1 MKLRFSGSAAEPGLQ
16 LKLSVYDDPGSA
28 ASGRAGQGDLLQVIP
43 LDIPDIGGVVPSG
56 LPIPSLPEEGMA
68 FTVEKRLRLARNGQ
82 KLFSSGDVVQSLV
95 PVHGDYRLLAMQRRT
110 EAPAGSSNEN
120 AGHPVFVTHPL
131 WGLARFAHSLREPS
145 PQARTKIMGLE
156 PQEATPDN
164 PQSVGYFGKLPLS
177 PASAPDAPIRPEDD
191 SQAAW
196 AVVNG
201 VTAQWPSAVLC
212 DWTRL
217 DGGIRGPARPDMTGD
232 FDNGLGNAPDGAYI
246 NRPDDGNLRPLAG
259 GGLPYFS
266 PGEASDETEVPPV
279 SPDVFSAHRMFPS
292 AVMFGSLP
300 TGAASQVPWQTL
312 LFRPQ
317 PDHYGAKTPPDHLLL
332 DLFWTP
338 VLEPEPLSRA
348 LETAGRINLNHHLV
362 PFSYIHR
369 STALHAAMKA
379 ETLMAIPDSAAL
391 TYKSGGHEA
400 FRHFIDAAATIKLW
414 DQSVFNTGRV
424 FLTPGEICE
433 HPLVPE
439 GSGAETPAQLKEYW
453 NRHRLTGD
461 NTKERPYADLYPRFT
476 TRSNVF
482 RVHYIAETIR
492 PDRTGDPGRIDLTAD
507 TVAARQRGSCLIRR
521 DLDLTDR
528 NIPDYAA
535 PGQGRP
541 SLDAFYR
548 WRISE
553 WREER

>member
-1 MKLRFSGSAAEPGLQ
+1 
-16 LKLSVYDDPGSA
+16 
-28 ASGRAGQGDLLQVIP
+28 
-43 LDIPDIGGVVPSG
+43 
-56 LPIPSLPEEGMA
+56 
-68 FTVEKRLRLARNGQ
+68 
-82 KLFSSGDVVQSLV
+82 
-95 PVHGDYRLLAMQRRT
+95 
-110 EAPAGSSNEN
+110 
-120 AGHPVFVTHPL
+120 
-131 WGLARFAHSLREPS
+131 
-145 PQARTKIMGLE
+145 
-156 PQEATPDN
+156 
-164 PQSVGYFGKLPLS
+164 
-177 PASAPDAPIRPEDD
+177 
-191 SQAAW
+191 
-196 AVVNG
+196 
-201 VTAQWPSAVLC
+201 
-212 DWTRL
+212 
-217 DGGIRGPARPDMTGD
+217 
-232 FDNGLGNAPDGAYI
+232 
-246 NRPDDGNLRPLAG
+246 
-259 GGLPYFS
+259 
-266 PGEASDETEVPPV
+266 
-279 SPDVFSAHRMFPS
+279 
-292 AVMFGSLP
+292 
-300 TGAASQVPWQTL
+300 
-312 LFRPQ
+312 
-317 PDHYGAKTPPDHLLL
+317 
-332 DLFWTP
+332 
-338 VLEPEPLSRA
+338 
-348 LETAGRINLNHHLV
+348 
-362 PFSYIHR
+362 
-369 STALHAAMKA
+369 MKA

-492 PDRTGDPGRIDLTAD
+492 PDRTGDPGRIDLSAD

-521 DLDLTDR
+521 ELDLTDR

-535 PGQGRP
+535 SGQGRP